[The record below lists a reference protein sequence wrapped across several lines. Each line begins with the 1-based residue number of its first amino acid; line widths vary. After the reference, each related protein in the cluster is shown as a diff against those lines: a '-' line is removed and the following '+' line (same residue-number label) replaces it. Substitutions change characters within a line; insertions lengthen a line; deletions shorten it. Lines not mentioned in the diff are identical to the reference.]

1 MASIVSVIWIITKEG
16 TTEELFLFLLNLI
29 PFLIVLIVLYL
40 VSLFL
45 QNKVKCRPVYTV
57 VQKDQFVKIT
67 ELALLDL
74 IPLQSY
80 PFLAKLQI
88 QPMPDA
94 SPRQMMT
101 IHSSLKMCIRDR
113 LHTVDKLNAIQCMGF
128 AYKLAYDAYGSS
140 ARTWTQQ
147 YNLNNLKPGD
157 IIRYDTHSIFVT
169 AVNGDTIIYGDANGQ
184 NSSCIIRWNRSTTKS
199 AILNR
204 GLVYVK
210 IAPWNLLQNS
220 STVTAVSYTHLDVY
234 KRQLQQSFMC
244 RVPQFP
250 FR

>member
-1 MASIVSVIWIITKEG
+1 MAYNKSKAEKEWLRWKEAEEKKLRELGVDEETIQRLHTYDWAQFNKERQYLQRQVDWVSAQDLELPVEDIESLLDSIEDM
-16 TTEELFLFLLNLI
+16 ELF
-29 PFLIVLIVLYL
+29 
-40 VSLFL
+40 SL
-45 QNKVKCRPVYTV
+45 
-57 VQKDQFVKIT
+57 
-67 ELALLDL
+67 
-74 IPLQSY
+74 
-80 PFLAKLQI
+80 
-88 QPMPDA
+88 
-94 SPRQMMT
+94 
-101 IHSSLKMCIRDR
+101 

-147 YNLNNLKPGD
+147 YNLDNLKPGD
-157 IIRYDTHSIFVT
+157 IIRYATHSIFVT

-220 STVTAVSYTHLDVY
+220 STVTESGLIDGGVY
-234 KRQLQQSFMC
+234 YI
-244 RVPQFP
+244 
-250 FR
+250 